1 MPRYPEWFKRAGD
14 FIPAPAALNVGKK
27 LLGYIATRRET
38 PGVDTLVRRVKLSD
52 GTVVEASF
60 HGDQPRVIVYPPD
73 GEQAACEM
81 YVESGLLDL
90 GPNIASDADKRFNRG
105 PPEFD
110 DRPATLH
117 FGDGVDCPQGEAGL
131 NGKVRVNIGAK
142 RLVSECLP
150 KEGRS
155 VESRLRDPA
164 KKKAQAMLP
173 ASCWSGL
180 MQRYV
185 QAVYGGNSL
194 SYTATSQSLTIDG
207 SVISVAASMG
217 LIASNGTLRFVVFDP
232 ASGVMD
238 VYACLPTSNCFAACL
253 SLWRSMPERD
263 DGDRARKQKVLSV
276 ALSGCKV
283 GKLRDRIET
292 GIAGNTFFS
301 GRSAMHFSADG
312 MRAAVVVESGGT
324 ATAYALTFTINNG
337 VLSVATSSVSAG
349 RVITDPDAWPMRVS
363 ATASAFAGNSIDEPG
378 FQDGDALVEGS
389 SFDYPVYALC
399 TSDGIDV
406 VRYSLL
412 ISDDV
417 VVEADACVDAD
428 RRPTNFG
435 PDPPCSSSVRS
446 FKTVVSGY
454 YCAGATGVQWSVVE
468 QTVIAK
474 SEDGLNTRI
483 ADAKNK
489 ALSIIPLG
497 DERLETHPISEGL
510 WPEAYWLMGTAFVRP
525 AADDDCL
532 FAGGVQPH
540 RILTGTSNFSA
551 PPGSCDVIRD
561 YVWGPCVGPVS
572 GTGFPPYISES
583 TCDFLYS
590 FGVAGVTRTC
600 NNIVR
605 SQDAEV
611 YALWTYG
618 DLLSPRPHAISMCSG
633 SYDFVTDRHA
643 VTAFN
648 GSYASKADT
657 WNDFESR
664 YVCDFS
670 GTLYKITANEPGSL
684 CVNGDGTTT
693 YHGDLSGRYEY
704 QFQGYELLRRTIF
717 SDWLGDYEKNRLAKA
732 LRRGNEN
739 YKSASSYGEE
749 VSLDGS
755 FSFNTSD
762 DAPESY
768 SVDGEQEV
776 IKACSFTE
784 RLFIGDVADN
794 PIETETASSKGDTVR
809 WERQAPDTT
818 EVMLGGF
825 TYACANSLLGA
836 TVTHTLQIDRGYS
849 INMDRQNITG
859 GYPKVSTPSFV
870 GWA

>member
-1 MPRYPEWFKRAGD
+1 MPRWPEWCRKVGETATH
-14 FIPAPAALNVGKK
+14 PAALNVGRK
-27 LLGYIATRRET
+27 LLGYLSTRRET
-38 PGVDTLVRRVKLSD
+38 PGVQTLVKRVTLDD
-52 GTVVEASF
+52 GTTVEASF
-60 HGDQPRVIVYPPD
+60 IGDQPQVIVYAPD
-73 GEQAACEM
+73 GQETCEL

-90 GPNIASDADKRFNRG
+90 GPNIAADAGERFNRG

-117 FGDGVDCPQGEAGL
+117 FGDGVDCPQGEPGL

-150 KEGRS
+150 KGGRS

-194 SYTATSQSLTIDG
+194 SYTATSQSLTVDG

-283 GKLRDRIET
+283 GKLLDRIET

-301 GRSAMHFSADG
+301 GRSAMHFSDDG
-312 MRAAVVVESGGT
+312 TRAAVVVESGGT

-378 FQDGDALVEGS
+378 FQDGDALSDGS

-417 VVEADACVDAD
+417 VVEADACADAD

-474 SEDGLNTRI
+474 NEDGLNTRI
-483 ADAKNK
+483 TATKNK

-497 DERLETHPISEGL
+497 DERHEAYPASEDL
-510 WPEAYWLMGTAFVRP
+510 MPEAWWLMSTSFPDLG
-525 AADDDCL
+525 AADDCL
-532 FAGGVQPH
+532 FVGGSQPH
-540 RILTGTSNFSA
+540 RVLTRTSNFSA
-551 PPGSCDVIRD
+551 PPKSCDVISTTT
-561 YVWGPCVGPVS
+561 WGPCVGPSS
-572 GTGFPPYISES
+572 GSGFPPYIAEE
-583 TCDFLYS
+583 TCDFYYS
-590 FGVAGVTRTC
+590 AGFGGVTRTC
-600 NNIVR
+600 TNMVR
-605 SQDAEV
+605 AQDAKI

-633 SYDFVTDRHA
+633 SYDFVTDRHSM
-643 VTAFN
+643 TAFN
-648 GSYASKADT
+648 GLYASKEDT
-657 WNDFESR
+657 WTDFESR

-670 GTLYKITANEPGSL
+670 ATLYKVTANEPGGL
-684 CVNGDGTTT
+684 CNNGDGTTT
-693 YHGDLSGRYEY
+693 YYGDFSGHYEY
-704 QFQGYELLRRTIF
+704 QFQGYELLRRTSF
-717 SDWLGDYEKNRLAKA
+717 DYWLNNHEINQLAKT
-732 LRRGNEN
+732 LRRGKEN

-762 DAPESY
+762 DTPESY
-768 SVDGEQEV
+768 SVEGEQEV
-776 IKACSFTE
+776 ISACGFTE
-784 RLFIGDVADN
+784 RLFIGDVADD

-849 INMDRQNITG
+849 INMDRQTITG